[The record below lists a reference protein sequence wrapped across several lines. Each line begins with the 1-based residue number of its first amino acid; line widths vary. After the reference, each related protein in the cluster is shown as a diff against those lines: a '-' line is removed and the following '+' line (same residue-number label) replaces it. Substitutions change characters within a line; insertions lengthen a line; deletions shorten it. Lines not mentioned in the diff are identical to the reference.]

1 MEYNKEIKGH
11 TDLLN
16 YLENLY
22 LEIENIQ
29 ILIDVINKNNIIN
42 FYKIMQLRLKIN
54 EIRTIAKKS
63 GNQAADILLYI

>member
-54 EIRTIAKKS
+54 EIRTIAKKAA
-63 GNQAADILLYI
+63 NQAADILLYI

>member
-54 EIRTIAKKS
+54 EIRTIAKKAA
-63 GNQAADILLYI
+63 NQAADIL